1 MASLPITAVSPA
13 QRFGDAWISTVVV
26 GDGDERLNLEVQI
39 SGTQRAVAGLPE
51 ISPAWIAERLR
62 RCAPLLD
69 NYRPVLEQVRE
80 WEQPLRLRAE
90 PS

>member
-1 MASLPITAVSPA
+1 MAELPILAVAPA
-13 QRFGDAWISTVVV
+13 RPVGDAWISTVVV
-26 GDGDERLNLEVQI
+26 GDGDERLDLEVHI
-39 SGTQRAVAGLPE
+39 SDSQRCIAGLGDPTRE
-51 ISPAWIAERLR
+51 WIVERLR

-80 WEQPLRLRAE
+80 WEQPLSLRAE